1 MANAN
6 GFHIRETI
14 IMTCLCLPIMNYS
27 LIMLSECTIN
37 IIYVLLYELVTMDI
51 THVAHIS
58 DSGPISTV
66 HCPFSVFLPTIEWA
80 CGYGGSDS
88 VTKEMTIR
96 ALPR

>member
-1 MANAN
+1 
-6 GFHIRETI
+6 
-14 IMTCLCLPIMNYS
+14 
-27 LIMLSECTIN
+27 MLSKFTIDIAM
-37 IIYVLLYELVTMDI
+37 IISIAIVLLYAFGTMDT